1 MKKISGFT
9 LVEISVALVIVA
21 LLLAGVIGAYQ
32 NQLQANRIRETRMTL
47 ADIRDAIFGFTIGSG
62 HLPCPA
68 DPEPASSTSGAGQE
82 ARDAE
87 NKCTFI
93 EGVVPWATLGVREL
107 DAWGGRFSYRVTG
120 DFADFDRLTIG
131 DSATCT
137 PAPETADIPVSFAVC
152 SAGDLII
159 LSRDGALGVPTSV
172 AVIVSHGR
180 NRAGS
185 WGPQGGS
192 RLAGATGPELEN
204 ANQDPTFL
212 NGLFRDA
219 GDAGSGVYYDDLVE
233 WIPASLLVGK
243 MAEAGRL
250 P

>member
-21 LLLAGVIGAYQ
+21 LLLAGITDESLPEPAPGKPDQGNAPDARRHPRRG
-32 NQLQANRIRETRMTL
+32 LRL
-47 ADIRDAIFGFTIGSG
+47 AIGSG

-68 DPEPASSTSGAGQE
+68 DPELASSAAGAGQE

-87 NKCTFI
+87 NKCAFI

-107 DAWGGRFSYRVTG
+107 DAWGGALQRYRVTG
-120 DFADFDRLTIG
+120 DFADFDRITIG

-137 PAPETADIPVSFAVC
+137 IRHGNRRHPEVSFAVC
-152 SAGDLII
+152 STGDLII

-180 NRAGS
+180 NRVGS
-185 WGPQGGS
+185 WGPQKRQPARRG
-192 RLAGATGPELEN
+192 RRAGT
-204 ANQDPTFL
+204 
-212 NGLFRDA
+212 
-219 GDAGSGVYYDDLVE
+219 
-233 WIPASLLVGK
+233 
-243 MAEAGRL
+243 
-250 P
+250 

>member
-9 LVEISVALVIVA
+9 LVEVSVVLVIVA
-21 LLLAGVIGAYQ
+21 LLLAGVMGAYR
-32 NQLQANRIRETRMTL
+32 NQLEANRIRETRL
-47 ADIRDAIFGFTIGSG
+47 ALTDIRDAIFGFTIGSG

-68 DPEPASSTSGAGQE
+68 DPELAGSAAGAGQE

-87 NKCTFI
+87 SKCAFS

-120 DFADFDRLTIG
+120 DFADLDRLTIG
-131 DSATCT
+131 DSATCA
-137 PAPETADIPVSFAVC
+137 PASETADIPVSFAVC

-159 LSRDGALGVPTSV
+159 LNRDGALGVPTSV

-180 NRAGS
+180 NRVGS

-212 NGLFRDA
+212 SSPFA
-219 GDAGSGVYYDDLVE
+219 GAVETGSGVYYDDLVE

-243 MAEAGRL
+243 MAEARRL